1 MIPKKIHFIWLSNK
15 LLPTESVEFINEWKI
30 NYPDYEFIL
39 WNDKMIEN
47 SNLIPDELKK
57 YYFLDLP
64 EAFRSDIVRYFI
76 INKYG
81 GLYFDTDFQFL
92 KRIPDYFLNFDF
104 LGGIQNN
111 GEVNMAF
118 FGSKPGSDLLNDVID
133 SLISNIEYAMI
144 NNFFTKNDLYRITGP
159 VFFNNKSVKYFN
171 NQNYF
176 FFTTEYFYP
185 YWFEELERRT
195 EHFFKTSPLSYAVHH
210 WHLSWKT

>member
-1 MIPKKIHFIWLSNK
+1 MIPKKLHFIWLGNK
-15 LLPTESVEFINEWKI
+15 PLPVESVGFLNEWET

-47 SNLIPDELKK
+47 SNLIPIELKK

-64 EAFRSDIVRYFI
+64 EAFRSDIARYFI

-92 KRIPDYFLNFDF
+92 KRIPDCFLNFDF

-118 FGSKPGSDLLNDVID
+118 FGSKPGNDLLNDVID

-144 NNFFTKNDLYRITGP
+144 NNFFSKYYLHKITGP
-159 VFFNNKSVKYFN
+159 VYFNKKSIKYFN
-171 NQNYF
+171 KENYF
-176 FFTTEYFYP
+176 FFTNEYFYP
-185 YWFEELERRT
+185 YWFEELHRRK
-195 EHFFKTSPLSYAVHH
+195 ECFLETSKLSYAVHH
-210 WHLSWKT
+210 WHVSWKT